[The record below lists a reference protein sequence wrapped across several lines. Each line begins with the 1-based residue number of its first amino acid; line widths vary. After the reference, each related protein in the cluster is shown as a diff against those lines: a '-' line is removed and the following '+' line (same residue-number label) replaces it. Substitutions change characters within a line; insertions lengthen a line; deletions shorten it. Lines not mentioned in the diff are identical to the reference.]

1 MIGDLS
7 PMLRVSR
14 QRPCPVCGRPD
25 WCLVSENESAA
36 ICARI
41 SEGAAK
47 TCGDAGYLHILRERP
62 QEFSPRRT
70 RTVRMRDESRR
81 ELVEMAADYCA
92 AADPALVMALA
103 EELGLSDRSLGR
115 LRIGWSAEHGAWSF
129 PMSDERQCVRG
140 IRLRTPGGRK
150 FAVSGG
156 REGLFIPIGLTFL
169 DRLLICEGPTD
180 TAAALDLGFEA
191 VGRPSCTGGTR
202 LLRNLVSGKRPSEV
216 VVVADGDGP
225 GLRGAESLAATLVLC
240 CPAVRII
247 QPPEGIK
254 DLRAWLQA
262 GATHDKVLAVIEA
275 APLRKLKLNREAR

>member
-1 MIGDLS
+1 MFVEQVHAPDEPHHHGQGHQAL
-7 PMLRVSR
+7 PKAARRVLGHAAREPGEEAPLGRGLGLGLGLHRGLGLGLGHLLGLGLLGLEHLFFGPEPRLLR
-14 QRPCPVCGRPD
+14 
-25 WCLVSENESAA
+25 
-36 ICARI
+36 
-41 SEGAAK
+41 
-47 TCGDAGYLHILRERP
+47 
-62 QEFSPRRT
+62 
-70 RTVRMRDESRR
+70 
-81 ELVEMAADYCA
+81 
-92 AADPALVMALA
+92 PALGLDLRLA
-103 EELGLSDRSLGR
+103 GQERGLSDRSLGR
-115 LRIGWSAEHGAWSF
+115 LRIGWSAEPGAWSF
-129 PMSDERQCVRG
+129 PMHDEQERVRG

-156 REGLFIPIGLTFL
+156 REGLFYPHGLTFL